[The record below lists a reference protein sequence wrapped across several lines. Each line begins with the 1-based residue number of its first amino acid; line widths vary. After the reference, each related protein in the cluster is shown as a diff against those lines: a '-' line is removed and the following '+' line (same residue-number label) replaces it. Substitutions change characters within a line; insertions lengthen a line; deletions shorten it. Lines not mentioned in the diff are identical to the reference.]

1 MRRLVIVAV
10 AAAARARRRRLRRE
24 VRGRAAASG
33 KIERF
38 NVILD
43 YFPNAD
49 HAGLYAA
56 QAAGD
61 YERAGLD
68 VELKPP
74 PDPSAPLKLLQS
86 GQADVVISYE
96 PELLLARD
104 KGADLV
110 AVGALVQKPLTT
122 LMTLD
127 GSINGP
133 EDLRGKRVGT
143 AGHPVPDRLP
153 ADDPP
158 QRRRRPRGRSRR
170 PTSAS
175 TSCPRCCR
183 ARSTP
188 RSARSGTTRAPTSAA
203 AAASRRSCGW
213 RSSACPTYDELI
225 FVARRKDLDEGFSS
239 KLRRFLRATAKG
251 HERLRANPNVG
262 VDALLKV
269 DPGLERG
276 LQTDVVSRDAAGLL
290 PRGPRPAVRLAGA
303 ERVGRLRRLDVRAEA
318 AQAAAEGRR
327 GADQRV
333 PAGRG
338 ADAADDGD
346 SVSSPAPA
354 AMTRYVPARPFHS
367 P

>member
-1 MRRLVIVAV
+1 MRRLALLTL
-10 AAAARARRRRLRRE
+10 ALLTLAGCAEKTEGGA
-24 VRGRAAASG
+24 GDG
-33 KIERF
+33 KVERF

-56 QAAGD
+56 QSEGD

-127 GSINGP
+127 GSIKRP

-143 AGHPVPDRLP
+143 AGIPYQTAYLKTILENANVDPESVKETHVGFNLVPAMLSRDVDATLG
-153 ADDPP
+153 AFWNYEGTDL
-158 QRRRRPRGRSRR
+158 RRRGRK
-170 PTSAS
+170 PTIM
-175 TSCPRCCR
+175 RMEKL
-183 ARSTP
+183 
-188 RSARSGTTRAPTSAA
+188 GV
-203 AAASRRSCGW
+203 
-213 RSSACPTYDELI
+213 PTYDELV
-225 FVARRKDLDEGFSS
+225 FVVRRKDLDEGFSS

-251 HERLRANPNVG
+251 HERLRANPNTG
-262 VDALLKV
+262 VDALLRV

-276 LQTDVVSRDAAGLL
+276 LQTDVVSETLPVFFPEDDDHPFGYMEPSEWNAYGDWMLEQKLL
-290 PRGPRPAVRLAGA
+290 KKPPKA
-303 ERVGRLRRLDVRAEA
+303 AEA
-318 AQAAAEGRR
+318 LTNEFLPGEGLQPRTT
-327 GADQRV
+327 AT
-333 PAGRG
+333 P
-338 ADAADDGD
+338 
-346 SVSSPAPA
+346 
-354 AMTRYVPARPFHS
+354 
-367 P
+367 

>member
-1 MRRLVIVAV
+1 MRRLAIL
-10 AAAARARRRRLRRE
+10 AAALLGVALAGCAE
-24 VRGRAAASG
+24 KSESGGGSG

-104 KGADLV
+104 KDADLV
-110 AVGALVQKPLTT
+110 GVGALVQKPLTT
-122 LMTLD
+122 LMTLS

-143 AGHPVPDRLP
+143 SGIPYQSAYLKTILKNAGVDPEEVKETSVGFNLVPAMLSREVDATLG
-153 ADDPP
+153 AFWNYEGTDL
-158 QRRRRPRGRSRR
+158 RRRGRK
-170 PTSAS
+170 PTIF
-175 TSCPRCCR
+175 RMER
-183 ARSTP
+183 L
-188 RSARSGTTRAPTSAA
+188 GV
-203 AAASRRSCGW
+203 
-213 RSSACPTYDELI
+213 PTYNELI
-225 FVARRKDLDEGFSS
+225 FVARRKDLDEEFAS

-251 HERLRANPNVG
+251 HERLRANPEVG

-276 LQTDVVSRDAAGLL
+276 LQTDVVSETLPVFFPEDRDQPFGWQEPSEWNAYGEWMYDQELL
-290 PRGPRPAVRLAGA
+290 KQPPKA
-303 ERVGRLRRLDVRAEA
+303 AEA
-318 AQAAAEGRR
+318 LTNEFLPGEGLEPR
-327 GADQRV
+327 ATET
-333 PAGRG
+333 P
-338 ADAADDGD
+338 
-346 SVSSPAPA
+346 
-354 AMTRYVPARPFHS
+354 
-367 P
+367 

>member
-1 MRRLVIVAV
+1 MRRLLTLL
-10 AAAARARRRRLRRE
+10 AAAALLALAGCAE
-24 VRGRAAASG
+24 KDEGGPGSG
-33 KIERF
+33 KTERF

-86 GQADVVISYE
+86 GQADIVISYE

-127 GSINGP
+127 GSIKSP
-133 EDLRGKRVGT
+133 ADLRGKRVGT
-143 AGHPVPDRLP
+143 AGIPYQSAYLKTILANAGVDPETVTQTDVGFNLVPAMLSRKVDATLG
-153 ADDPP
+153 AFWNYEGTDL
-158 QRRRRPRGRSRR
+158 RRRGRK
-170 PTSAS
+170 PTIL
-175 TSCPRCCR
+175 RMEKF
-183 ARSTP
+183 
-188 RSARSGTTRAPTSAA
+188 GV
-203 AAASRRSCGW
+203 
-213 RSSACPTYDELI
+213 PTYDELI
-225 FVARRKDLDEGFSS
+225 LVARRKDLDEEGAS
-239 KLRRFLRATAKG
+239 KVRRFLRATAKG
-251 HERLRANPNVG
+251 HERLRAQPSVG

-276 LQTDVVSRDAAGLL
+276 LQTDVVSETLPVFFPEDSDKPFGWQEPSEWDAYGRWMFDQDLLKQQPDAAAALTNEFLPGEGLD
-290 PRGPRPAVRLAGA
+290 PGA
-303 ERVGRLRRLDVRAEA
+303 T
-318 AQAAAEGRR
+318 
-327 GADQRV
+327 
-333 PAGRG
+333 
-338 ADAADDGD
+338 DA
-346 SVSSPAPA
+346 P
-354 AMTRYVPARPFHS
+354 
-367 P
+367 